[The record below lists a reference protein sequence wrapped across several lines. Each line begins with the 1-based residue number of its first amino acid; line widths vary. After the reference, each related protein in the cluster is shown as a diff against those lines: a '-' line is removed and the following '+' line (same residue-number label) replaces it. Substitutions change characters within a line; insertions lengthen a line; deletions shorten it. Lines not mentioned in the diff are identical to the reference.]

1 MHCCPTLRLCPLFS
15 LCCSFP
21 SKMHTISL
29 YFSMIHSPRARLVD
43 GIRRMRRVTYVT
55 RRGLTQ
61 IYSRWRPPYSLSY
74 VANPSDS
81 SSGSDES
88 GDLESDLD
96 EDEIDFSIVSETL
109 SFSWV
114 ESDDDERNY
123 ALYHYREFF
132 QQSLDDESTLRDLV
146 SAVESSI
153 LEALG
158 GERLRAKD
166 RVSTVVTEAFA
177 GLRVQLSEL
186 YSGQRYQFQR

>member
-1 MHCCPTLRLCPLFS
+1 
-15 LCCSFP
+15 
-21 SKMHTISL
+21 
-29 YFSMIHSPRARLVD
+29 MIHSPRARLVD

-74 VANPSDS
+74 VANLSDS
-81 SSGSDES
+81 SSGSDEN

-96 EDEIDFSIVSETL
+96 EDKIDFSVVSETL

-114 ESDDDERNY
+114 GSDDDERNY

-166 RVSTVVTEAFA
+166 RVSTVVNEAFT

-186 YSGQRYQFQR
+186 YRGQRYQFK